1 MTESLL
7 EKLID
12 EGIKENA
19 PNEVIV
25 EILKNYAT
33 QQPLD
38 FGKISEFSSSVLANF
53 LKDGDVFADATHY
66 QIRLTGFGIFDPD
79 GNKLVQINTDGTVI
93 GYLPYSFTVPSNS
106 PEDEKLFREFC
117 SFLNRKFDAI
127 NYPII
132 PT

>member
-25 EILKNYAT
+25 EILKNY
-33 QQPLD
+33 
-38 FGKISEFSSSVLANF
+38 
-53 LKDGDVFADATHY
+53 ATHY